1 MIEPLGVCCVRP
13 GAMPEYGEWLK
24 PFSGSVFSVASSR
37 SSSKSGLVSVLRRF
51 IESAS
56 AGGIILMVAALI
68 AMLVA
73 NSPLSATYFDTLHSY
88 VGGLSILHWIN
99 DGLMAIFFLFVGLEI
114 KRELVDGR
122 LSTWDQRRLPVLAAL
137 AGMAAPAVVYLLI
150 AGSNPAFVNGWAIP
164 AATDIAF
171 AIGVLA
177 LLGRRAP
184 TSLKLFLVTVA
195 IVDDMG
201 AVAIIAIFY
210 TSGLDVPALLAAL
223 VILAAMFAL
232 NRFGIRSLPVYLTGF
247 GLLWFAVLL
256 SGVHATIAGVLAAF
270 TIPIVKTPGTPDAPH
285 SPLHKLEHAL
295 DVPVAFFIVPLFG
308 FANAGV
314 AFGGLTLD
322 DILSPM
328 PIGIAAGLFLGKQF
342 GIFAAVWLAV
352 KSGFAAKPRGATWLQ
367 IYAIAVICGIG
378 FTMSLFIG
386 GLAFSDPLLVEEAK
400 LGTLGG
406 SLLAAL
412 TGYALLR
419 FAPLHSEH
427 THEEAEQA
435 KEIALDGD
443 VATMGV
449 EVRRAPE

>member
-1 MIEPLGVCCVRP
+1 MVSLRTSST
-13 GAMPEYGEWLK
+13 
-24 PFSGSVFSVASSR
+24 SG
-37 SSSKSGLVSVLRRF
+37 GLVAAVRRF
-51 IESAS
+51 MDSA
-56 AGGIILMVAALI
+56 AGGGIVLMIAAVL

-73 NSPLSATYFDTLHSY
+73 NSGLSETYFGALHTY
-88 VGGLSILHWIN
+88 VGGLSVLHWVN

-122 LSTWDQRRLPVLAAL
+122 LSTWDQRRLPVLAAI
-137 AGMAAPAVVYLLI
+137 AGMAVPAAVYLLI
-150 AGSNPAFVNGWAIP
+150 AGGDPTLVNGWAIP

-201 AVAIIAIFY
+201 AVAIIALFY
-210 TSGLDVPALLAAL
+210 TADLDVSALLAAAL
-223 VILAAMFAL
+223 VLGVMFAL
-232 NRFGIRSLPVYLTGF
+232 NRFGVRSLAIYLPGF

-270 TIPIVKTPGTPDAPH
+270 TIPIIKTPGTPDAPH

-295 DVPVAFFIVPLFG
+295 SIPVAYLIVPLFG

-314 AFGGLTLD
+314 ALGGLTVDEL
-322 DILSPM
+322 LSPL
-328 PIGIAAGLFLGKQF
+328 PLGIAAGLFLGKQL

-352 KSGFAAKPRGATWLQ
+352 RSGFAARPRGATWLQ
-367 IYAIAVICGIG
+367 IYAISIICGIG

-400 LGTLGG
+400 LGTLCG
-406 SLLAAL
+406 SLVAAIA
-412 TGYALLR
+412 GYTLFR
-419 FAPLHSEH
+419 FAPPHPGLP
-427 THEEAEQA
+427 HEEFEQA
-435 KEIALDGD
+435 SEIAADGD
-443 VATMGV
+443 VETITV
-449 EVRRAPE
+449 ETK

>member
-1 MIEPLGVCCVRP
+1 MVSLRTSST
-13 GAMPEYGEWLK
+13 
-24 PFSGSVFSVASSR
+24 SG
-37 SSSKSGLVSVLRRF
+37 GLVAAVRRF
-51 IESAS
+51 MDSA
-56 AGGIILMVAALI
+56 AGGGIVLMIAAVL

-73 NSPLSATYFDTLHSY
+73 NSGLSETYFGALHTY
-88 VGGLSILHWIN
+88 VGGLSVLHWVN

-122 LSTWDQRRLPVLAAL
+122 LSTWDQRRLPVLAAI
-137 AGMAAPAVVYLLI
+137 AGMAVPAAVYLLI
-150 AGSNPAFVNGWAIP
+150 AGGDPTLVNGWAIP

-201 AVAIIAIFY
+201 AVAIIALFY
-210 TSGLDVPALLAAL
+210 TADLDVSALLAAAL
-223 VILAAMFAL
+223 VLGVMFAL
-232 NRFGIRSLPVYLTGF
+232 NRFGVRSLAIYLPGF

-270 TIPIVKTPGTPDAPH
+270 TIPIIKTPGTPDAPH

-295 DVPVAFFIVPLFG
+295 SIPVAYLIVPLFG

-314 AFGGLTLD
+314 ALGGLTVDEL
-322 DILSPM
+322 LSPL
-328 PIGIAAGLFLGKQF
+328 PLGIAAGLFLGKQL

-352 KSGFAAKPRGATWLQ
+352 RSGFAARPRGATWLQ
-367 IYAIAVICGIG
+367 IYAISIICGIG

-400 LGTLGG
+400 LGTLCG
-406 SLLAAL
+406 SLVAAIA
-412 TGYALLR
+412 GYTLFR
-419 FAPLHSEH
+419 FAPPHPGLP
-427 THEEAEQA
+427 HEEFEQA
-435 KEIALDGD
+435 LEIAADGD
-443 VATMGV
+443 VETITV
-449 EVRRAPE
+449 ETK

>member
-1 MIEPLGVCCVRP
+1 M
-13 GAMPEYGEWLK
+13 
-24 PFSGSVFSVASSR
+24 ASLR
-37 SSSKSGLVSVLRRF
+37 SESPTAGLVSVLRRF
-51 IESAS
+51 LASAA
-56 AGGIILMVAALI
+56 AGGIVLMVAAVLAMLI
-68 AMLVA
+68 A
-73 NSPLSATYFDTLHSY
+73 NSALAPAYFGTLHSY

-122 LSTWDQRRLPVLAAL
+122 LATWDQRRLPVLAAV
-137 AGMAAPAVVYLLI
+137 AGMAVPALVYLLVV
-150 AGSNPAFVNGWAIP
+150 GGDPALTNGWAIP

-177 LLGRRAP
+177 LLGPRAP

-201 AVAIIAIFY
+201 AVAIIALFY
-210 TSGLDVPALLAAL
+210 TSGLVLPALLAAAA
-223 VILAAMFAL
+223 ILAAMFAL
-232 NRFGIRSLPVYLTGF
+232 NRFGVRSLPIYLIGF
-247 GLLWFAVLL
+247 ALLWFAVLL

-285 SPLHKLEHAL
+285 SPLHRLEHTLATPVSFL
-295 DVPVAFFIVPLFG
+295 IVPVFG

-314 AFGGLTLD
+314 ALGGLTMD

-367 IYAIAVICGIG
+367 IYAVAMICGIG

-386 GLAFSDPLLVEEAK
+386 GLAFSDPLLIEEAK
-400 LGTLGG
+400 IGTLGG
-406 SLLAAL
+406 SLLAAFI
-412 TGYALLR
+412 GYALLR
-419 FAPLHSEH
+419 FAPLHSDH
-427 THEEAEQA
+427 VQEEVEQA
-435 KEIALDGD
+435 MEIAQDGD
-443 VATMGV
+443 VESISDDA
-449 EVRRAPE
+449 R

>member
-1 MIEPLGVCCVRP
+1 MVSLRTSST
-13 GAMPEYGEWLK
+13 
-24 PFSGSVFSVASSR
+24 SG
-37 SSSKSGLVSVLRRF
+37 GLVAAVRRFMDSAAGGGIVLR
-51 IESAS
+51 I
-56 AGGIILMVAALI
+56 AAVL

-73 NSPLSATYFDTLHSY
+73 NSGLSETYFGALQTY
-88 VGGLSILHWIN
+88 VGGLSVLHWVN

-137 AGMAAPAVVYLLI
+137 AGMAAPAAVYLLI
-150 AGSNPAFVNGWAIP
+150 AGGDPTLVNGWAIP

-201 AVAIIAIFY
+201 AVAIIALFY
-210 TSGLDVPALLAAL
+210 TTDLDVSALLAAAL
-223 VILAAMFAL
+223 VLGVMFAL
-232 NRFGIRSLPVYLTGF
+232 NRFGVRSLAIYLPGF

-270 TIPIVKTPGTPDAPH
+270 TIPIIKTPGTPDAPH

-295 DVPVAFFIVPLFG
+295 NIPVAYLIVPLFG

-314 AFGGLTLD
+314 ALGGLTVDELR
-322 DILSPM
+322 SPL
-328 PIGIAAGLFLGKQF
+328 PLGIAAGLFLGKQL

-352 KSGFAAKPRGATWLQ
+352 RSGFAARPRGATWLQ
-367 IYAIAVICGIG
+367 IYAISIICGIG

-400 LGTLGG
+400 LGTLCG
-406 SLLAAL
+406 SLVAAIA
-412 TGYALLR
+412 GYTLFR
-419 FAPLHSEH
+419 FAPPHPGLP
-427 THEEAEQA
+427 HEEFEQA
-435 KEIALDGD
+435 LEIAADGD
-443 VATMGV
+443 VETITV
-449 EVRRAPE
+449 ETK